1 MCERFVGVRLLG
13 FRLPIG
19 ASLHGVIRLALR
31 AAFLR
36 EQGRTGFPDLYWG
49 YVPEGQSSPVPY
61 PPWYGLLGS
70 AMYLFS
76 AARRPVES
84 ERTTNPKG
92 SDEMDPWPPRVSV
105 SNSAD
110 GASAQV
116 RLLISVV

>member
-1 MCERFVGVRLLG
+1 M
-13 FRLPIG
+13 
-19 ASLHGVIRLALR
+19 RLALR

-36 EQGRTGFPDLYWG
+36 EQGRICVRDLDWG
-49 YVPEGQSSPVPY
+49 YVPEGQSRPVPN

-70 AMYLFS
+70 ATYFFS

-84 ERTTNPKG
+84 ERTTNPTG
-92 SDEMDPWPPRVSV
+92 SNEMDSWPPRVSA
-105 SNSAD
+105 SSSAH